1 MIASPQH
8 LTNQQSDAP
17 TGSWMQVERW
27 PPNGSTSQEQEKER
41 KGLNKTRLVLHLKV
55 GMLLE
60 KKRKTLWHKH
70 PTPAA
75 LIIIY

>member
-27 PPNGSTSQEQEKER
+27 PPNGSTSQEQEKE
-41 KGLNKTRLVLHLKV
+41 
-55 GMLLE
+55 
-60 KKRKTLWHKH
+60 KKRSKQDETRASLEGGYVVGKKKKNFV
-70 PTPAA
+70 A
-75 LIIIY
+75 